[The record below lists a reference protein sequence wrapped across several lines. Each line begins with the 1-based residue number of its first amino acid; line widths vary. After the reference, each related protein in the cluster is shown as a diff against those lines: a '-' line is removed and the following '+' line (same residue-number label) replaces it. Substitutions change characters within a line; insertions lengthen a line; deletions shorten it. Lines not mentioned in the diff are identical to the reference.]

1 MYDPVKDG
9 VAKTVESVV
18 YTEARPPA
26 PLAEVVHCFWE
37 LKTVADVAD
46 DFMLHAVPDA
56 CVNLLFNQHDTP
68 QDDRLHA
75 RPVQKDIRCLI
86 STILRKR
93 TPLQLSFEGTRS
105 SHLLKGHAH
114 AESRMV

>member
-68 QDDRLHA
+68 QDD
-75 RPVQKDIRCLI
+75 
-86 STILRKR
+86 
-93 TPLQLSFEGTRS
+93 
-105 SHLLKGHAH
+105 
-114 AESRMV
+114 